1 MSVIQS
7 IEDYFTNI
15 KLVEGDV
22 LFGES
27 YVNDEPE
34 VEQVVAEQQVDQQ
47 TKAQPAEAQKATVQ
61 QVEAQQAAAAKP
73 EPIKPVAAQQKAEI
87 PNNIDNKIENRD
99 LPPRK
104 KQEALVAQGT
114 TVDAKWK
121 DSKNADELRENIKDC
136 KNCQL
141 GHLRKNFVFGSGNPN
156 ADIMIIGEA
165 PGRDE
170 DEQGVP
176 FIGRAGKLL
185 TKILEAIDFKREDV
199 FICNILK
206 CRPPANRDPEK
217 QEVAECE
224 PYLQK
229 QIELINPEIILV
241 LGRIALN
248 TLLKSNHKMGDM
260 RGKVLEYHGK
270 KMLVTY
276 HPAALLRNPNWKRAA
291 WEDVQKLRKMY
302 DEFKENK

>member
-1 MSVIQS
+1 MSLINN
-7 IEDYFTNI
+7 IEDYFKNI
-15 KLVEGDV
+15 ELVEGNL
-22 LFGES
+22 LFAES
-27 YVNDEPE
+27 SINDIQEP
-34 VEQVVAEQQVDQQ
+34 VVAIVHEKTEKNQEKTAIKRDTPNIPAVSPIAPKPQ
-47 TKAQPAEAQKATVQ
+47 T
-61 QVEAQQAAAAKP
+61 
-73 EPIKPVAAQQKAEI
+73 
-87 PNNIDNKIENRD
+87 IDKEED
-99 LPPRK
+99 SVPRK
-104 KQEALVAQGT
+104 KATPEELVPQGT
-114 TVDAKWK
+114 TVDPKWK
-121 DSKNADELRENIKDC
+121 DSQNAQELHDNIKDC

-165 PGRDE
+165 PGKDE
-170 DEQGVP
+170 DEQGKP
-176 FIGRAGKLL
+176 FVGRAGQLL
-185 TKILEAIDFKREDV
+185 TKILEAINFKREDV

-206 CRPPANRDPEK
+206 CRPPGNRDPEK

-229 QIELINPEIILV
+229 QIELINPEFILV

-248 TLLKSNHKMGDM
+248 TLMKGNYKMGEM

-276 HPAALLRNPNWKRAA
+276 HPAALLRNPNWKRST

-302 DEFKENK
+302 DEFIENKK